1 MKIFNLLRTAVL
13 ALALAQLPGHA
24 WAASML
30 TNSATEI
37 PITNEV
43 PKQEAEEIPHCN
55 TELLINYGLKGYGEP
70 VITNH
75 EFCPSIVQNC
85 CTNDDEARSMEIW
98 NADIKPIVER
108 WA

>member
-1 MKIFNLLRTAVL
+1 MKILKKLRIALFVVAVTL
-13 ALALAQLPGHA
+13 LPGGG

-37 PITNEV
+37 PITNEI

-55 TELLINYGLKGYGEP
+55 QELLINYGLKGVGEP

-108 WA
+108 

>member
-1 MKIFNLLRTAVL
+1 MKFLKELHAIVLLSL
-13 ALALAQLPGHA
+13 IALPNVI
-24 WAASML
+24 WTASML
-30 TNSATEI
+30 TNSSEEI
-37 PITNEV
+37 PITDDV
-43 PKQEAEEIPHCN
+43 PKQEAEEITHCN
-55 TELLINYGLKGYGEP
+55 QELLINYGLKGVGSP

-108 WA
+108 